1 MSCLPRQGYQSKLQA
16 YEHRK
21 CACKTKHNPPR
32 HLMDEVIRD
41 GGRPWETTSK
51 EQQWSGCGERGGVW
65 GAWGVARPGDSVAG
79 QVGWVNR
86 GGEGGMGGSVLIN
99 T

>member
-1 MSCLPRQGYQSKLQA
+1 
-16 YEHRK
+16 
-21 CACKTKHNPPR
+21 
-32 HLMDEVIRD
+32 MDEVIRD